1 MASGSTEERREQEQ
15 AVLLKQREREEREI
29 EDEHDNN
36 ETIGIL
42 PVWEVGFAQMLL
54 IWWASLKC
62 SYETMPF

>member
-1 MASGSTEERREQEQ
+1 MASGSTEERREHG
-15 AVLLKQREREEREI
+15 AGAGTSPQREREMEI